1 MADTARSAASE
12 RDVSLLQTPSVPITL
27 ANLGQYLAELKR
39 MMPPT
44 PMVQVGLCAC
54 PWRGRFL
61 CVLRCVVVLPC
72 RSRCAACVAVP
83 LPLPAPQVEFENI
96 TYTTKVP
103 VREAHIPTVATALT
117 GIASRPAMRTHAVL
131 QVSDAHGCVRS
142 TCGDRR
148 RGRLRYDAHIDLQCC
163 IGVMGRRAWGCAA
176 AAVAVVV
183 SPFERGSASSHM
195 DMPS

>member
-83 LPLPAPQVEFENI
+83 LPLPALQVEFENI

-131 QVSDAHGCVRS
+131 QVSDAHCCVSLWGSPPWPASLRR
-142 TCGDRR
+142 THRPAVLYWCYGKAGVGVCRCRCRR
-148 RGRLRYDAHIDLQCC
+148 RR
-163 IGVMGRRAWGCAA
+163 
-176 AAVAVVV
+176 VAI
-183 SPFERGSASSHM
+183 
-195 DMPS
+195 